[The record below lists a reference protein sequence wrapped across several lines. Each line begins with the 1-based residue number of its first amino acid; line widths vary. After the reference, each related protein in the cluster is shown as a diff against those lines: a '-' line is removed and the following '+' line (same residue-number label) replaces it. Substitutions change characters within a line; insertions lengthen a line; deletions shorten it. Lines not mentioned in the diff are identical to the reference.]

1 MHEPK
6 KVMEAI
12 CPIMC
17 EAGSLALTFTG
28 KELVEEYKD
37 DSSIVTQADRAVEA
51 FLIDKLGEVVPE
63 ANFLAEE
70 SGESGAASE
79 YQWII
84 DPIDGTTNF
93 AHGFPYFSISVALAQ
108 NGIPV
113 VGAIYN
119 PLRDEIFSAFTGGGA
134 YLNGVKISVSKRED
148 VSKLLVSFG
157 TPCAESECDWFWED
171 VYKVTHA
178 VHSYRKLGSAA
189 LDMAYVACGRLDAA
203 LFGPLSWW
211 DIAAGMVIVREAGG
225 VVTEFDKDSIGP
237 GYRTCLSSSVLLH
250 GKIKDL
256 IEK

>member
-17 EAGSLALTFTG
+17 EAGSLALTFHG
-28 KELVEEYKD
+28 KELAEEYKD

-51 FLIDKLGEVVPE
+51 FLIDKLAAVVPE
-63 ANFLAEE
+63 AHFLAEE
-70 SGESGAASE
+70 SGESGEQGE

-93 AHGFPYFSISVALAQ
+93 AHGFPYFSISVALAYK
-108 NGIPV
+108 GVPV

-119 PLRDEIFSAFTGGGA
+119 PLRDEIFSAYTGGGA
-134 YLNGVKISVSKRED
+134 FLNGAKISVSRRVD
-148 VSKLLVSFG
+148 TSKLLVSFA

-203 LFGPLSWW
+203 LFGPLHWW
-211 DIAAGMVIVREAGG
+211 DIAAGIVIVQEAGG
-225 VVTEFDKDSIGP
+225 TVSEFDKDSIGP
-237 GYRTCLSSSVLLH
+237 GYRTCLSSSTGLH
-250 GKIKDL
+250 GKIKKL
-256 IEK
+256 LKN